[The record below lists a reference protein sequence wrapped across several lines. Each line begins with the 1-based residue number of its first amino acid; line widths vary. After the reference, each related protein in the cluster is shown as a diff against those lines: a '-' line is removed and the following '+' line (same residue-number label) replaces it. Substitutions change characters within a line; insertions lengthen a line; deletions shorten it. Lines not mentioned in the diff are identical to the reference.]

1 MVCAKVTCGASSQAD
16 FILKIFPLKFHL
28 KFSIS
33 SQPGW
38 QAGTINVTL
47 VCALSCISLIHK
59 FSHTSHFFEKHFYN
73 SSCWLKVINYPQKVL
88 LGGTLWGGTSWVHQS
103 SVIRR
108 PEVDFLAFTLKVVLI
123 VTTPIH
129 RNIVSTAQALDAV
142 RKDPI
147 IRHQCTENCQTQADK
162 MQFSNNIKY
171 ENATRFIIIATNY
184 TNANET
190 IPKEPMHHWCW
201 NFLEGVNSLQ
211 GAGTCDYTGYR
222 VTFLTIPPQN
232 FFCLGARPSQFI

>member
-129 RNIVSTAQALDAV
+129 RNSE
-142 RKDPI
+142 
-147 IRHQCTENCQTQADK
+147 HCTGVGHCEKRSHHT
-162 MQFSNNIKY
+162 S
-171 ENATRFIIIATNY
+171 
-184 TNANET
+184 
-190 IPKEPMHHWCW
+190 PMHRKLSNTSRQNAIFKQHQVWKC
-201 NFLEGVNSLQ
+201 NALYHPLPPINIMQMQMTQFLKNQCIIDVGIFWK
-211 GAGTCDYTGYR
+211 A
-222 VTFLTIPPQN
+222 
-232 FFCLGARPSQFI
+232 